1 MAAEAIFRQV
11 RRPPPRIYRGI
22 ALSACWTSDG
32 IAGDGGYPFLKKAV
46 TPMLVPVAVNWSFL
60 FVIFLLPQL
69 Q

>member
-1 MAAEAIFRQV
+1 MAAEAMFRQV

-22 ALSACWTSDG
+22 PFPGWTSDG

-60 FVIFLLPQL
+60 LVIFLLPQL